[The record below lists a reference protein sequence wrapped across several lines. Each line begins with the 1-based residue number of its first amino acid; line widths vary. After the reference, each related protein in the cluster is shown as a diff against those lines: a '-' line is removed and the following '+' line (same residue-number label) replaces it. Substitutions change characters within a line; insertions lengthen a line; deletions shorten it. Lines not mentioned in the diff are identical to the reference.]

1 MTAEPDVLDEI
12 GQLYMN
18 ELEKVSLRDL
28 YRMIKQVTAAKDTAS
43 IYLNALQST
52 LHSRLGGRAQQLR
65 QETGKSTGTVR
76 FEVDGY
82 LVVADLPKRP
92 EYDQLK
98 LKEAVEAL
106 RKWGED
112 PENYVGI
119 EIKVAESKYIAW
131 PPGIRDLFEPAR
143 TLKTGKPSYKLE
155 QIKSGAIPDAANDS
169 HFGGSV

>member
-18 ELEKVSLRDL
+18 ELDKLPLPDID
-28 YRMIKQVTAAKDTAS
+28 RMIKQVTAAKDTAVL
-43 IYLNALQST
+43 YLNALQST
-52 LHSRLGGRAQQLR
+52 LHSRLGGHAQQLR
-65 QETGKSTGTVR
+65 QEAGKSTGTVR

-98 LKEAVEAL
+98 LKEAMQAL

-119 EIKVAESKYIAW
+119 EIKVSESKYTAW
-131 PPGIRDLFEPAR
+131 PPGIRQLFEPAR
-143 TLKTGKPSYKLE
+143 TLKVGKPSYKLE
-155 QIKSGAIPDAANDS
+155 QIKSGAMPDAANDAN
-169 HFGGSV
+169 FGEVL

>member
-18 ELEKVSLRDL
+18 ELEKLPLPDL
-28 YRMIKQVTAAKDTAS
+28 DRMIKQVTAAKDTAAL
-43 IYLNALQST
+43 YLNALQST
-52 LHSRLGGRAQQLR
+52 LHNRLGGHAQQLR
-65 QETGKSTGTVR
+65 QEAGKSTGTVR

-92 EYDQLK
+92 EYNQVK

-119 EIKVAESKYIAW
+119 EI
-131 PPGIRDLFEPAR
+131 
-143 TLKTGKPSYKLE
+143 
-155 QIKSGAIPDAANDS
+155 
-169 HFGGSV
+169 

>member
-12 GQLYMN
+12 GQLYIN
-18 ELEKVSLRDL
+18 EIDKLPMADL
-28 YRMIKQVTAAKDTAS
+28 DRMIKQVTTAKETAAL
-43 IYLNALQST
+43 YLNALQSA
-52 LHSRLGGRAQQLR
+52 LHSRFGGHAQQLR
-65 QETGKSTGTVR
+65 QEADKSTGTVR

-92 EYDQLK
+92 EYDQPK

-119 EIKVAESKYIAW
+119 EIKVSESKYTAW
-131 PPGIRDLFEPAR
+131 PPGIRQLFEPAR

-155 QIKSGAIPDAANDS
+155 RIVDGVAPEAANDS
-169 HFGGSV
+169 TFGEAV